1 MTLVTQNMRQM
12 KNILIELRYNG
23 KVIMSKYKKMRE
35 SYGNADCNIKK
46 R

>member
-1 MTLVTQNMRQM
+1 MTQSGQNMRQM
-12 KNILIELRYNG
+12 KNILIQLRYNG